1 MYYYGTCLRVYD
13 QAATGDDDGGR
24 SNVVDAEAQSDV
36 DDDADAEG
44 QEEEQSQSILTG
56 FALIP
61 YRRW

>member
-13 QAATGDDDGGR
+13 QAATTGEDDGGR

-36 DDDADAEG
+36 DDADAEG

-56 FALIP
+56 FALIT
-61 YRRW
+61 YCR